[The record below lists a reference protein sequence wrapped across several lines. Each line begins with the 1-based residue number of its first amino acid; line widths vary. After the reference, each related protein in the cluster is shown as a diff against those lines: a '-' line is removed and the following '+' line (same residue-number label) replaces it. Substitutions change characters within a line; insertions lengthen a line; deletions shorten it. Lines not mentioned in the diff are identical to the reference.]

1 METQTEKRRKPYP
14 TDLKDREWAKI
25 EHLVPQ
31 PKSGGRPAKYERR
44 EILNALFYMTKA
56 GCTWRM
62 LPHDPADL
70 PPWEVVYMYFAQW
83 RDQGVFERINE
94 VLRRQVRIEAGKDE
108 EPSVA
113 ILDSQS
119 VKTAEKGGL
128 AARLAT
134 MLGSKSKGE
143 SDTSS

>member
-1 METQTEKRRKPYP
+1 METQRRRKPYP

-62 LPHDPADL
+62 LPHDL

-83 RDQGVFERINE
+83 RDEGVFERINDA
-94 VLRRQVRIEAGKDE
+94 LRRQVRIEAGKDE
-108 EPSVA
+108 EPSAA

-128 AARLAT
+128 VARLGT
-134 MLGSKSKGE
+134 MLQRRSRDA